1 MVLRFPEEFPND
13 VLFIMLLLLSVFIM
27 GKIFVIS
34 ERLFIVS
41 MFHVSKFQV
50 VSMFHVSMAKAVSM
64 FNVSGFLSFYV
75 SMCFARF

>member
-13 VLFIMLLLLSVFIM
+13 ELFIMLLFLSVFIM

-41 MFHVSKFQV
+41 MFLCFT
-50 VSMFHVSMAKAVSM
+50 
-64 FNVSGFLSFYV
+64 FLSLTSLRASPFYG
-75 SMCFARF
+75 